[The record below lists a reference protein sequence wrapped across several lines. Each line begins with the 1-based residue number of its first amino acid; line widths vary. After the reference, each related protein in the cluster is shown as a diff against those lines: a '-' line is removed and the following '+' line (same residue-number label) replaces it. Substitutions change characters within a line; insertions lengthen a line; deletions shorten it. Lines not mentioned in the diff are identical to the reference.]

1 VHSDAI
7 VCLVIQ
13 IAFGLVGAYIVG
25 NLSTQSGLSLLGIT
39 IAGIV
44 GGGLGGQLLGLML
57 GSNSSLGIGGGL
69 GRQLIALLGGGS
81 VTIATARG
89 RGGLDATAILAQ
101 ILGGAVGGGLLTL
114 IAAVSRQ
121 TADADDE

>member
-1 VHSDAI
+1 MHSDAI

-25 NLSTQSGLSLLGIT
+25 NLSTQSGLSVIGIS
-39 IAGIV
+39 IAGVV

-57 GSNSSLGIGGGL
+57 GGNGSLGIGGGL
-69 GRQLIALLGGGS
+69 GRQLIALLGRGS
-81 VTIATARG
+81 PTTATPAV
-89 RGGLDATAILAQ
+89 RGGLDTAAVLTQ
-101 ILGGAVGGGLLTL
+101 MVGGAVGGGLLTV

-121 TADADDE
+121 TDDE